1 MTTHTIVERLSN
13 GEMLLL
19 DGGTGSELQRR
30 GADVL
35 KEAEDRLK
43 AWSATANIEYA
54 DVVQQVHAD
63 YLRVGADIII
73 SNNFWTTPT
82 RLERIGERDNWRKY
96 ATAAIRNAVQAR
108 DAMDTGAYVA
118 GGIAAPSLQGGL
130 PPAHN
135 PISDTQQ
142 LGVEA
147 YQKEWS
153 DHAKLLADEGADV
166 MLPEYVGF
174 IEDCVV
180 AVDGCAEAGLPV
192 ILGVRHI
199 MEDGTMNYGES
210 LTDLARALEGHPVDA
225 VLIMC
230 SNPENVSKGLPILR
244 EAFAGPVGAYPNLG
258 YNPTGPIANAP
269 MLTNQKP
276 SAGED
281 ILQNAE
287 YYPARMAEFTAE
299 WKGMGA
305 QIIGGCCAS
314 GPEHILAM
322 RPVVKGC

>member
-1 MTTHTIVERLSN
+1 MTTHTIVDRLSN

-54 DVVQQVHAD
+54 DVVQQVHSD

-82 RLERIGERDNWRKY
+82 RLEKIGERENWRKY

-108 DAMDTGAYVA
+108 DAMNTGAYIA
-118 GGIAAPSLQGGL
+118 GGIAAPSLQERL
-130 PPAHN
+130 PPGHN
-135 PISDTQQ
+135 PVSDTRQI
-142 LGVEA
+142 GVEA
-147 YQKEWS
+147 YRKEWA

-166 MLPEYVGF
+166 ILPEYVGF

-180 AVDGCAEAGLPV
+180 AVDGCADAGLPV
-192 ILGVRHI
+192 FLGVRHI
-199 MEDGTMNYGES
+199 MDDGTMNYGES
-210 LTDLARALEGHPVDA
+210 LTDLALALEGHPVDA

-230 SNPENVSKGLPILR
+230 SNPENISKGLPILR

-287 YYPARMAEFTAE
+287 YYPTRMAEFTAE